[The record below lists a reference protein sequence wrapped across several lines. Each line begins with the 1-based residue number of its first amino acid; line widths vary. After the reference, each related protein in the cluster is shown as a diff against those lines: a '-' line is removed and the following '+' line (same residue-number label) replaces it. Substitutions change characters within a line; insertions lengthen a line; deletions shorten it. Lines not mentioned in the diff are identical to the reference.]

1 MVRGNREDGRMMRW
15 LTALMLVSASGA
27 ASAAEVIDST
37 FQTEFT
43 RDGQTYTFSDMLVPN
58 LPDAACYYW
67 YLKFDP
73 ATKAEVTLVETLTL
87 PEPLEAW
94 KDYVNDPASTTQ
106 INADAQSALTTIT
119 QAPDEDGWVNH
130 GWCVAAGD
138 PNGAHNITVTLD
150 GAQVASWDF
159 TVVAEADYA
168 FPADAPMEEAPALMP
183 DPPAP
188 PAPPQQPSP
197 LARDVNQSW

>member
-1 MVRGNREDGRMMRW
+1 MRW
-15 LTALMLVSASGA
+15 LTALVVASASGA
-27 ASAAEVIDST
+27 VGAAEVVEST

-58 LPDAACYYW
+58 LPDASCYHW

-73 ATKAEVTLVETLTL
+73 ATKTELTLVETLTL
-87 PEPLEAW
+87 PEPLAAW

-106 INADAQSALTTIT
+106 VNADAMSAVTTVVQT
-119 QAPDEDGWVNH
+119 PDQDGWVTH

-150 GAQVASWDF
+150 GAEVGNWDF
-159 TVVAEADYA
+159 TVLAEADYS
-168 FPADAPMEEAPALMP
+168 FPEEGPMQEVPSDVPAAPS
-183 DPPAP
+183 PPAP
-188 PAPPQQPSP
+188 PPQPSP